1 MTNFEGVEGEATT
14 EAYSEVVQVVD
25 DFGAGPVLGVDEFAT
40 EDSVAVDDVGL
51 GDLDGA
57 VEFGDLLVGVA
68 DGKQVDVVAGEE
80 VLVGG
85 GVLVPGDGDDV
96 ELGHL
101 ALEGEEAGEFFDAG
115 GAVGGPEVEQDDV
128 AAEFAEV
135 GGVGAVA
142 DIELG
147 CGGGDVAGVA
157 AAVAADGE
165 CREED

>member
-1 MTNFEGVEGEATT
+1 MWGLVF
-14 EAYSEVVQVVD
+14 SQLLEVVQVVD
-25 DFGAGPVLGVDEFAT
+25 DFRAGPVLGGDEFAA

-68 DGKQVDVVAGEE
+68 DGEQVDIVAGEE
-80 VLVGG
+80 VLVGV

-101 ALEGEEAGEFFDAG
+101 ALEGEEAGKLFDAR

-135 GGVGAVA
+135 GGVGAVG
-142 DIELG
+142 DDELG
-147 CGGGDVAGVA
+147 RGGGDVARVT
-157 AAVAADGE
+157 AAVAAGGE
-165 CREED
+165 DAEEDKS

>member
-1 MTNFEGVEGEATT
+1 VAVWGLV
-14 EAYSEVVQVVD
+14 SSQPLEVIEVAD
-25 DFGAGPVLGVDEFAT
+25 DFGAGPVLGGDEFAS

-68 DGKQVDVVAGEE
+68 DGEQVDVVAGEE

-96 ELGHL
+96 EVGHL
-101 ALEGEEAGEFFDAG
+101 ALEGEEAGELFDAG

-128 AAEFAEV
+128 AAELAEV
-135 GGVGAVA
+135 GGVGAIG
-142 DIELG
+142 DDELG
-147 CGGGDVAGVA
+147 RGGGDVARVA
-157 AAVAADGE
+157 AAVAAGGE
-165 CREED
+165 CREEDKS